1 MSLETIA
8 GVRYDVTISL
18 PFRSLLRGRAFLGAP
33 DLCSWRPGTQ
43 KLVSACGSGSE
54 GQRGAEAAVGKAT
67 LPAGQEEGCPCFLW
81 PRCGLTGGKE
91 SRKQD
96 FAQKGCVEGGGLL
109 QVGQRSANP
118 GLKDVWEAPKCET
131 TDERPSVRPSEWPSE
146 EPNTP
151 SREGSVLQVSAARRQ
166 QQHKCQPGQISPRPH
181 PLPLPL
187 PAWRPEAAWGEGKG
201 PG

>member
-18 PFRSLLRGRAFLGAP
+18 PFRSPLLRGRAFLGAP

-54 GQRGAEAAVGKAT
+54 GRRGAEAAVGKAT

-96 FAQKGCVEGGGLL
+96 FAQKGCLGGSGLS
-109 QVGQRSANP
+109 QVGQRSQTL
-118 GLKDVWEAPKCET
+118 G
-131 TDERPSVRPSEWPSE
+131 
-146 EPNTP
+146 
-151 SREGSVLQVSAARRQ
+151 
-166 QQHKCQPGQISPRPH
+166 
-181 PLPLPL
+181 
-187 PAWRPEAAWGEGKG
+187 
-201 PG
+201 